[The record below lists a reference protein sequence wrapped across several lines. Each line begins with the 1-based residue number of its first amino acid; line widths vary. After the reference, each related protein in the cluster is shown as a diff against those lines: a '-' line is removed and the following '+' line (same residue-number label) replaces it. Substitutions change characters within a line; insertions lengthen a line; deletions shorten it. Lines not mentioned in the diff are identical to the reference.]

1 MALVELEPVA
11 PGRAGERSKRD
22 ASPTSPRAGGGGE
35 STPAAHYSSWA
46 FLEEQITIG
55 ASGETLREEPARPA
69 PADRLLAG
77 VARLLRGLYGCVTR
91 KKVVETNPPRVL
103 ARLENSVA
111 PASPALPLA
120 LTPPAPIVILPSK
133 TAQVES
139 GARRLLA
146 RPGVRVWAPL
156 ALRGLAVLA
165 GMLALAAIGASS
177 IARGSGAAVPLP
189 SGHAAGSFIAGGV
202 GPLGGRTAG
211 GNVAAASASAP
222 PLASATPPSAP
233 APSGSAPVRD
243 AGGALTADGKVILNR
258 AGPDDLTRLP
268 GVGRKR
274 AEAIIALRQKLGGR
288 FKRLTDLLRVKGIG
302 TKGLKKM
309 EPHLVLDAPA

>member
-11 PGRAGERSKRD
+11 PGRAGQRSKRD
-22 ASPTSPRAGGGGE
+22 ASPTSPGAGGGGE
-35 STPAAHYSSWA
+35 STPAA
-46 FLEEQITIG
+46 Q
-55 ASGETLREEPARPA
+55 SG
-69 PADRLLAG
+69 
-77 VARLLRGLYGCVTR
+77 V
-91 KKVVETNPPRVL
+91 
-103 ARLENSVA
+103 
-111 PASPALPLA
+111 
-120 LTPPAPIVILPSK
+120 
-133 TAQVES
+133 
-139 GARRLLA
+139 RRLLA

-189 SGHAAGSFIAGGV
+189 SAHSAGSFIAGGV
-202 GPLGGRTAG
+202 AALGGAAQG
-211 GNVAAASASAP
+211 QKAAASASAQP
-222 PLASATPPSAP
+222 RPSATPSSAP
-233 APSGSAPVRD
+233 APSSSAPTPD
-243 AGGALTADGKVILNR
+243 AGSSLTADGKVILNR

-274 AEAIIALRQKLGGR
+274 AEAIVALRQKLGGR

-309 EPHLVLDAPA
+309 EPHLVLDAPS